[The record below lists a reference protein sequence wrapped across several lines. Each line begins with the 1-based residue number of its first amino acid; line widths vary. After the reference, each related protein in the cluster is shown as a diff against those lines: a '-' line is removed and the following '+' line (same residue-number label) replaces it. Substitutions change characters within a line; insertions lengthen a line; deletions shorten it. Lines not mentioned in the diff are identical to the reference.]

1 MIMRNWIAQNRG
13 AALAIL
19 AAILLLI
26 GFSAYNVYL
35 SIQRAGKIQ
44 VTVVL
49 APKDA
54 VFTVN
59 GQNTNPNDVYLT
71 EGQYVF
77 TAKKDGFASLETHS
91 YISKDKK
98 TITMPLTPESDE
110 AKKWAAAN
118 QAQYDQV
125 SGIAGQAA
133 TTEGEQITQ
142 KNPVIRVL
150 PFKNFIYTL
159 GYRNDRSDPTGQTMI
174 VTVDARAGNR
184 NAAIRKLR
192 ELGSDPAQL
201 KIEFTNYESP
211 FKNE

>member
-1 MIMRNWIAQNRG
+1 MRNWIAQNRA
-13 AALAIL
+13 AALAVF
-19 AAILLLI
+19 AAILILI
-26 GFSAYNVYL
+26 GFSAYNIYL
-35 SIQRAGKIQ
+35 SIQRSGKIQ
-44 VTVVL
+44 VTVAL
-49 APKDA
+49 APRDA
-54 VFTVN
+54 SFTVN
-59 GQNTNPNDVYLT
+59 GQNANPNDVYLT

-77 TAKKDGFASLETHS
+77 TAKKDGFAPLETHS

-98 TITMPLTPESDE
+98 TITMPLIPESDE

-118 QAQYDQV
+118 QTQYDQV
-125 SGIAGQAA
+125 GGLAGQAA
-133 TTEGEQITQ
+133 NTEGEQITQ

-150 PFKNFIYTL
+150 PFKNLIYSI
-159 GYRNDRSDPTGQTMI
+159 GYRNDRSDPTGQSII

-192 ELGSDPAQL
+192 QLGSDPAQL